1 MQHRNR
7 FPQHYVYSA
16 VPVYR
21 LNQGT
26 IVDGNYMALRE
37 AYYSVSII

>member
-1 MQHRNR
+1 MQNRNR
-7 FPQHYVYSA
+7 FPQQYVYSA

-26 IVDGNYMALRE
+26 IVDGNYMALQNP
-37 AYYSVSII
+37 YHPVSMI